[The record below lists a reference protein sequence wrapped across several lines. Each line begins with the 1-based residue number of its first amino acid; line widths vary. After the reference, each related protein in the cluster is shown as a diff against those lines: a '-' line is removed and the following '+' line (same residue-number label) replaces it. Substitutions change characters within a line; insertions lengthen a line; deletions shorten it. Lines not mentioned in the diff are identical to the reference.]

1 MKDGMERINQL
12 LTEYDFPASAIQEIR
27 VRLGDWFISGGMPTD
42 GYVWQQVRY
51 LENLIR
57 YGLAERKA
65 VIE

>member
-1 MKDGMERINQL
+1 MKDGMERINYL
-12 LTEYDFPASAIQEIR
+12 LAEYDFPVSALQQIR
-27 VRLGDWFISGGMPTD
+27 VRLGDWFISGGKPTD
-42 GYVWQQVRY
+42 GYVWQQARY

>member
-1 MKDGMERINQL
+1 MKDGMKRINQL
-12 LTEYDFPASAIQEIR
+12 FDEYDFPLNAMQTVRI
-27 VRLGDWFISGGMPTD
+27 RLGDWFIGGGKPTD
-42 GYVWQQVRY
+42 GYVWQQAHY

>member
-12 LTEYDFPASAIQEIR
+12 FDEYDFPLNAIQMVRE
-27 VRLGDWFISGGMPTD
+27 RLGDWFISGGKSTD
-42 GYVWQQVRY
+42 GYVWQQARY

>member
-12 LTEYDFPASAIQEIR
+12 FDEYDFSLDAMQTVR
-27 VRLGDWFISGGMPTD
+27 VRLVDWFIGGGKPTD
-42 GYVWQQVRY
+42 GYVWQQARY

>member
-1 MKDGMERINQL
+1 MQDGTKRLCTLM
-12 LTEYDFPASAIQEIR
+12 TEYDFPISAIQQIR
-27 VRLGDWFISGGMPTD
+27 VRLGDWFISGGKPTD
-42 GYVWQQVRY
+42 GYVWQQARY